1 MAKSKK
7 LPDMSDWTAKEVHEF
22 WKTHS
27 SADYW
32 DQTNEAMRLS
42 IPSDAN
48 VLTCPC

>member
-1 MAKSKK
+1 MAKLKK

-32 DQTNEAMRLS
+32 DQTEEVEVESR
-42 IPSDAN
+42 
-48 VLTCPC
+48 